1 MVVDGDG
8 PFSAPTHPP
17 RENGWLAKVKS
28 LMGRTLS
35 LGPWQLKT
43 LLAFC
48 EVQRVSSCGPHGRR
62 HGAYH
67 DQTEHLHVLLGIVV
81 GKRQDSDG
89 THVVAG
95 PLAVEDSSGF
105 LRSPAGQQLWAP

>member
-1 MVVDGDG
+1 MLTTIRL
-8 PFSAPTHPP
+8 STSTCCWEL
-17 RENGWLAKVKS
+17 RLANVKI

-67 DQTEHLHVLLGIVV
+67 DQNEHFHVLSGIAYGTSPQSRLRLFSLRIRRPQFSGCRRVV
-81 GKRQDSDG
+81 RPQGESPG
-89 THVVAG
+89 MVA
-95 PLAVEDSSGF
+95 S
-105 LRSPAGQQLWAP
+105 